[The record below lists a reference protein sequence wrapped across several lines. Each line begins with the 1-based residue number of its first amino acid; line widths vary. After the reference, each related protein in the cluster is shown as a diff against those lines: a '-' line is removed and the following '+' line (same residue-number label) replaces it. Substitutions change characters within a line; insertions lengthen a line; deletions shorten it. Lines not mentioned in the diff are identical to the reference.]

1 MTEGECGTKEKHL
14 FHYDSTIHSRA
25 ISSPIRKRLVPPPGG
40 GRSYNHTNWHLLPY
54 KVAGY
59 TLKLVTLFFFS
70 WLRRRKRKRTKKRS
84 AVKEF
89 RALRRA
95 TGVSPPAREK
105 LLKKFYQNYNKGAVR
120 TGWVAV

>member
-1 MTEGECGTKEKHL
+1 MGGHL
-14 FHYDSTIHSRA
+14 RVAREVGS
-25 ISSPIRKRLVPPPGG
+25 
-40 GRSYNHTNWHLLPY
+40 Y

-95 TGVSPPAREK
+95 TNAPRRWIRAA
-105 LLKKFYQNYNKGAVR
+105 F
-120 TGWVAV
+120 

>member
-1 MTEGECGTKEKHL
+1 MGGHLGGTLEVG
-14 FHYDSTIHSRA
+14 S
-25 ISSPIRKRLVPPPGG
+25 
-40 GRSYNHTNWHLLPY
+40 Y

-95 TGVSPPAREK
+95 TKATRLGWAQAFVKAC
-105 LLKKFYQNYNKGAVR
+105 QNY
-120 TGWVAV
+120 